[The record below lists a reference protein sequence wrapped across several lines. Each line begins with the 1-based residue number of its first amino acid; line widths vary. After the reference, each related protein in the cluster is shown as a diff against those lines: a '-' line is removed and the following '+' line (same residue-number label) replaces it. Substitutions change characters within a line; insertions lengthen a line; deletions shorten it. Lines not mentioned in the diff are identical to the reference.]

1 MSFPRHRRSIHPMW
15 KQTGSRLDAHSRL
28 SSARMS
34 RGRLFLGGSV
44 STGARFR
51 FIGCGQNAVQWSCPS
66 SNLQRTANSVLFA
79 CLSRG
84 VHPTFGIGPQE
95 RPENTIAR
103 RRRKTCSLLH
113 TFGQPP
119 FVLWQDSAMAE
130 TCFRKKDS
138 NPPVCGVHSV
148 LLVRKQSSDDLT
160 ASKFGDFA
168 SDPLANGRTSSLPG
182 MAPRISLGR
191 AARSCATEEK
201 RSPGAMPWLL
211 VSWGLGNLCAGV

>member
-51 FIGCGQNAVQWSCPS
+51 FIGCGQNAVQWSCRS

-84 VHPTFGIGPQE
+84 VHPTPELKPRLFCMFFGAAEATPFRRSDLE
-95 RPENTIAR
+95 RFSNSR
-103 RRRKTCSLLH
+103 GVSNRKQRGFFL
-113 TFGQPP
+113 
-119 FVLWQDSAMAE
+119 
-130 TCFRKKDS
+130 RKKPLCSIDS
-138 NPPVCGVHSV
+138 HYTNW
-148 LLVRKQSSDDLT
+148 
-160 ASKFGDFA
+160 
-168 SDPLANGRTSSLPG
+168 
-182 MAPRISLGR
+182 RIAIVGSTFR
-191 AARSCATEEK
+191 VAIRIFYESAARMSFNVTM
-201 RSPGAMPWLL
+201 SVIG
-211 VSWGLGNLCAGV
+211 SWGLGSKPSAT